1 MKEKKRLGDLLIDEG
16 IITEEQ
22 LKFALGKQRELGK
35 KLGNVLIELGI
46 VQEIQIYQALESQFG
61 IPFID
66 INTINI
72 DPKVPKLITENL
84 ARLHI
89 AIPISLN
96 KGALTVAMSDPL
108 DMIAI
113 DDIRFATGM
122 DINIVLAPT
131 ADIMRTIQRFYDQ
144 TEKAQKAAQEYTAQ
158 ADYEIEEDEGESE
171 DVTNSPMV
179 RLVNTI
185 IQQAIRAKA
194 SDIHIE
200 PFENRVRVRFR
211 IDGTLIEKMTTPKTT
226 HGGIVTRIKIMGKM
240 NISEKRIPQD
250 GRVETSFDGRAIDLR
265 ISVLPTVYGEKV
277 VIRLLDRSG
286 VVIDKEQLGF
296 NKINLDR
303 LESILNVPEGIIL
316 VTGPTGSGKSTT
328 LYAIL
333 KDFNKPET
341 NIITVEDPVEYRMDG
356 VNQVQV
362 NAKAGLTFS
371 SGLRSI
377 LRQDPDIVMVGEIR
391 DAETAQIAIRAS
403 ITGHIVLST
412 LHTNDTSSTLFRLV
426 DMGIESYLVATAT
439 VGIVAQRLVR
449 RICVKC
455 AQKVEADH
463 DELVA
468 LGFSPRQKLM
478 LLKGEGCNNCN
489 QSGYSG
495 RVAVHEVLI
504 VDKEIKELMFS
515 GANSDEIKAK
525 AIEGGMMT
533 LRDSCRELVL
543 RGITTVDEMLRVA
556 YTVE

>member
-1 MKEKKRLGDLLIDEG
+1 MNSKKRLGDLLIEQG

-35 KLGNVLIELGI
+35 KLGNVLVELGI
-46 VQEIQIYQALESQFG
+46 VQEAQIYQTLESQFG

-89 AIPISLN
+89 AIPVALN
-96 KGALTVAMSDPL
+96 KGILTVAMSDPL
-108 DMIAI
+108 DMIAV

-122 DINIVLAPT
+122 DIKAVLAPT
-131 ADIMRTIQRFYDQ
+131 ADILRSIQRYYDQ
-144 TEKAQKAAQEYTAQ
+144 AEKAEKAAKEYTEQ
-158 ADYEIEEDEGESE
+158 ANFDLTEDEGES
-171 DVTNSPMV
+171 DAVTNSPMV

-200 PFENRVRVRFR
+200 PFENRVRIRFR
-211 IDGTLIEKMTTPKTT
+211 IDGTLIEKMTTPKKT

-250 GRVETSFDGRAIDLR
+250 GRVETSIEGRPIDMR
-265 ISVLPTVYGEKV
+265 ISVLPTVFGEKV
-277 VIRLLDRSG
+277 VVRLLDRSG

-296 NKINLDR
+296 NQLNLARLQKIL
-303 LESILNVPEGIIL
+303 SVPEGIIL

-362 NAKAGLTFS
+362 NAKAGLTFA

-426 DMGIESYLVATAT
+426 DMGVENYLVATAT
-439 VGIVAQRLVR
+439 VGIVAQRLVKR
-449 RICVKC
+449 VCMKC
-455 AQKVEADH
+455 GKKQLATK
-463 DELVA
+463 DELKA
-468 LGFSPRQKLM
+468 LGFAENEKLM
-478 LLKGEGCNNCN
+478 LFKGEGCNSCN
-489 QSGYSG
+489 HSGYNG
-495 RVAVHEVLI
+495 RVAVHEVLV
-504 VDKEIKELMFS
+504 VDKEIRELMFN
-515 GANSDEIKAK
+515 GANAEDIEEKAV
-525 AIEGGMMT
+525 ESGMMT
-533 LRDSCRELVL
+533 LKESCKELVL
-543 RGITTVDEMLRVA
+543 RGVTTVEEMMRVA
-556 YTVE
+556 FTID